1 MRIHRIV
8 PHTRAEGPGWRFAL
22 WMQGCHN
29 GCPGCFAREMWDPQG
44 GEEYPLPELIRSLR
58 ETKERYPE
66 LSGVT
71 LLGGEPMEQAEELAL
86 FAEEAGKLGLTVL
99 TFTGFTRES
108 IGSEGSAAQR
118 RLLDASDLLID
129 GPYREEERDFSR
141 PLAGSSNQGFHFL
154 TGRIRP
160 EELEEAGNRV
170 ELRIS
175 PQGLLSGNG
184 MGELLAAA
192 KLLQLAGRPEAMG
205 SGKEHP
211 EKTENT
217 SKEGSAEDGAHG
229 I

>member
-8 PHTRAEGPGWRFAL
+8 PRTRAEGPGWRFAL
-22 WMQGCHN
+22 WVQGCHN
-29 GCPGCFAREMWDPQG
+29 GCPGCFAREMWDPRG
-44 GEEYPLPELIRSLR
+44 GKETALSELLWSLR

-71 LLGGEPMEQAEELAL
+71 LLGGEPMEQAEELAA
-86 FAEEAGKLGLTVL
+86 FAEEAGKMGLTVL
-99 TFTGFTRES
+99 TFTGLTREC
-108 IGSEGSAAQR
+108 IESEGSPAQR
-118 RLLDASDLLID
+118 RLLTASDVLID

-141 PLAGSSNQGFHFL
+141 PLAGSRNQVFHFL

-160 EELEEAGNRV
+160 EEMKEAGNRV

-184 MGELLAAA
+184 MGGLLAEA
-192 KLLQLAGRPEAMG
+192 KLRQLYGAPAET
-205 SGKEHP
+205 EH
-211 EKTENT
+211 ER
-217 SKEGSAEDGAHG
+217 SAEDGAHG